1 MSIILT
7 MYYWDLISLV
17 WYTFKSSF
25 KEGYN
30 KDILNILV
38 G

>member
-7 MYYWDLISLV
+7 MYYWNLIS
-17 WYTFKSSF
+17 SF
-25 KEGYN
+25 WEGYN
-30 KDILNILV
+30 KDILNVLV